1 MTTREQLEVHH
12 KEAWFWARQ
21 CCRFQPDLAEDVL
34 QTAYLKVLEKRALF
48 HGKSSFKTW
57 LFSVIRFTA
66 IDMATAQ
73 HLHVS
78 KHLGIDGI
86 QLSEVT
92 NSQKEDDAMNYESMI
107 NQLPGRQAELLLLV
121 FYHDMTVEKAAEVME
136 TSIGTARTH
145 YDRGKKRLRELILA
159 SQLKQAI

>member
-66 IDMATAQ
+66 MDLLSAQQLHATR
-73 HLHVS
+73 HLD
-78 KHLGIDGI
+78 IDGV
-86 QLSEVT
+86 QVGEPKNESDLV
-92 NSQKEDDAMNYESMI
+92 NYEYMI
-107 NQLPGRQAELLLLV
+107 SQLPGRQAELLLLV
-121 FYHDMTVEKAAEVME
+121 FYHDMTLEKAAEVME

-159 SQLKQAI
+159 SQLKKAI

>member
-66 IDMATAQ
+66 MDLLSAQRLHATR
-73 HLHVS
+73 HLD
-78 KHLGIDGI
+78 IDGV
-86 QLSEVT
+86 QVGEGQSENDLV
-92 NSQKEDDAMNYESMI
+92 NYEGMI
-107 NQLPGRQAELLLLV
+107 SQLPGRQAELLLLV
-121 FYHDMTVEKAAEVME
+121 FYHDMTLEKAAEVME

>member
-66 IDMATAQ
+66 LDFTNAQQLHTAR
-73 HLHVS
+73 HLD
-78 KHLGIDGI
+78 IDGV
-86 QLSEVT
+86 QVGEGQSESDLV
-92 NSQKEDDAMNYESMI
+92 NYEGMI
-107 NQLPGRQAELLLLV
+107 SQLPGRQAELLLLV
-121 FYHDMTVEKAAEVME
+121 FYHDMTLEKAAEVME

-145 YDRGKKRLRELILA
+145 YDRGKRKLRELILA
-159 SQLKQAI
+159 SQLKKAI

>member
-66 IDMATAQ
+66 LDFTNAQQLHTAR
-73 HLHVS
+73 HLD
-78 KHLGIDGI
+78 IDGV
-86 QLSEVT
+86 QVGEGQSE
-92 NSQKEDDAMNYESMI
+92 NDLLNYEGMI
-107 NQLPGRQAELLLLV
+107 SQLPGRQAELLLLV
-121 FYHDMTVEKAAEVME
+121 FYHDMTLEKAAEVME

-145 YDRGKKRLRELILA
+145 YDRGKKKLRELILA
-159 SQLKQAI
+159 SQLKRAI

>member
-34 QTAYLKVLEKRALF
+34 QTAYLKVLEKRAVF
-48 HGKSSFKTW
+48 VGKSSFKTW

-66 IDMATAQ
+66 LDVLNSRQLHTVR
-73 HLHVS
+73 HLD
-78 KHLGIDGI
+78 IDGV
-86 QLSEVT
+86 QVAAPREESDMV
-92 NSQKEDDAMNYESMI
+92 NYEYMI
-107 NQLPGRQAELLLLV
+107 NQLPQRQAELLLLV
-121 FYHDMTVEKAAEVME
+121 FYHNMTLEKAAEVME

-145 YDRGKKRLRELILA
+145 YDRGKKKLRALILA
-159 SQLKQAI
+159 SQLKKAI

>member
-66 IDMATAQ
+66 MDLLSAQQLHATR
-73 HLHVS
+73 HLD
-78 KHLGIDGI
+78 IDGV
-86 QLSEVT
+86 QVGEPKSESDLV
-92 NSQKEDDAMNYESMI
+92 NYECMI
-107 NQLPGRQAELLLLV
+107 RQLPQRQAELLLLV
-121 FYHDMTVEKAAEVME
+121 FYHNMTLEKAAEVME

-159 SQLKQAI
+159 SQLKKAI